1 MLLMMLFILK
11 EKNGCIENWFF
22 FCDDNIDYNNI
33 FKIMKGYVYWLFFF
47 KIIVRYCRYEVL
59 WWKYKKRYFRDVVV

>member
-1 MLLMMLFILK
+1 MFLFFYSKDMLLMMLFILK

-33 FKIMKGYVYWLFFF
+33 FKIMKGYVYWFFF
-47 KIIVRYCRYEVL
+47 LK
-59 WWKYKKRYFRDVVV
+59 